1 MEANDLRFED
11 VVTKL
16 LEQVVVCEVCE
27 PEGYRYLRDTH
38 YFEQVDAYLHKIG
51 RHLAK
56 TQDGLGFYCA
66 FNSLDNSKKRAV
78 AMKSFESWVVDLEGI
93 VEWLRLVRSID
104 KDSRPL
110 VAGAGLSEAE
120 LLVAIEESST
130 LQLQLER
137 IAHKFKRGGKSSGSK
152 GKLTAVLQHL
162 VETGF
167 LKSMGST
174 GTQFIATAKWSLL
187 YDQLEFIR
195 LYDNIADDESESE
208 RGKKDE
214 EQLGL
219 L

>member
-27 PEGYRYLRDTH
+27 PEGYRYLKDTH
-38 YFEQVDAYLHKIG
+38 YFDQVDAYLHKIG

-66 FNSLDNSKKRAV
+66 FNSLDNSKKRSL

-130 LQLQLER
+130 LQLQLQLQLQLLLR
-137 IAHKFKRGGKSSGSK
+137 TPIAWHQIKQG
-152 GKLTAVLQHL
+152 L
-162 VETGF
+162 VR
-167 LKSMGST
+167 ST
-174 GTQFIATAKWSLL
+174 LLFSCKILSFIFCL
-187 YDQLEFIR
+187 
-195 LYDNIADDESESE
+195 
-208 RGKKDE
+208 
-214 EQLGL
+214 
-219 L
+219 